1 MKKVALLPG
10 TFDPFTKGHD
20 ALVRRGLIFLDEI
33 IIAIGINDSKISHF
47 TLEERLSAIKEV
59 YKDEPRVKVAS
70 YDGLTVD
77 FATEQGAQMILRG
90 IRTTTDLEYEK
101 LIADVNRKV
110 SGIETVLLITE
121 PEFAHISSS
130 VVRELLRFGRDVS
143 EFLPDH
149 K

>member
-1 MKKVALLPG
+1 MKRVALLPG

-33 IIAIGINDSKISHF
+33 IIAIGINDSKKSHF
-47 TLEERLSAIKEV
+47 TLDERISAIKAV
-59 YKDEPRVKVAS
+59 YKDEPRVKVTS
-70 YDGLTVD
+70 YNGLTVD

-143 EFLPDH
+143 EFLPDN